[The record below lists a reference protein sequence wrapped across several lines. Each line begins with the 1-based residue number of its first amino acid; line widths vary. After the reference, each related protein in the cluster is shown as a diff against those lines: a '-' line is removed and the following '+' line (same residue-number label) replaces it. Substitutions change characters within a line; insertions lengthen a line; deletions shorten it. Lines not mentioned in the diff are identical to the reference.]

1 MKKSFTISKLKVAVV
16 VAIAA
21 ISSVM
26 LMSSSHREAP
36 LIAYDPLADNTDVY
50 AFRDPVDAGKIVI
63 IANYIPGQLPE
74 DGPNYENFGENIRYE
89 IHIKNDATTRGDDI
103 TYRFT
108 FKKVDEDP
116 TTFFHIRLG
125 KENQKDTYTL
135 EKFSNGY
142 WKTIVRDGVV
152 PPPNIGPRSIQSAV
166 GLSAPDYQTL
176 MRNAIKTTST
186 GEKVFAGPVDDPFFV
201 DLGGIFDLGDAPRTD
216 GTQPQDHL
224 KCKNVST
231 IALEVPIELLQ
242 KDHKPVSYAKTILDP
257 DYVIGVWASA
267 SRQRIKVLNGRGD
280 GKEGFLGD
288 WVQVSRLGMPLDN
301 EAINPFGVKDL
312 WNSLSPYQNA
322 NEQIKLFGN
331 YFYNPELAL
340 YMDDAQFGTAVPALK
355 ALRIQKNSL
364 GMFGFGNTQNGL
376 YGLTTAQKQG
386 TALGGPYGGL
396 LLPGPGKPR
405 SVDIWP
411 VFNTGVPNQAPF
423 QLATG
428 KGGNPLAVGKPFI
441 NNFLPVVGDMLRL
454 NMAVP
459 PTPRDSKDF
468 SSLGLVQAAVLGL
481 TDPRFNADASLQ
493 NIPNMD
499 GFPNGR
505 RLEDDAIRIELQAVS
520 GVVLAAIGLPYD
532 DYVAG
537 GSLATPDLVG
547 VLTYHTGVDHNDTTL
562 SASFPYEQTPWSG
575 KHNCDCNYA
584 SQTTGKNAVNT
595 TVNTITETSTLGLS
609 SPEIIATS
617 SPNPMVKNNTIRY
630 KLDADA
636 NVSIAVYNSL
646 GQSVKVLANQKQS
659 SGFHTLEWQAQNM
672 TKGTYF
678 IQISKNGALKQTISV
693 VKE

>member
-1 MKKSFTISKLKVAVV
+1 MKTHFTINRLKIF
-16 VAIAA
+16 IAA
-21 ISSVM
+21 VATSIFSFM

-50 AFRDPVDAGKIVI
+50 AFRDPNDAGKIVI

-74 DGPNYENFGENIRYE
+74 DGPVYENFGEDIRYE
-89 IHIKNDATTRGDDI
+89 IHIKNNAATKGDDI

-108 FKKVDEDP
+108 FNKVNQDP

-135 EKFSNGY
+135 EKYS
-142 WKTIVRDGVV
+142 DGVWKIIVKNGIV
-152 PPPNIGPRSIQSAV
+152 PPPNIGPRSIQSPV
-166 GLSAPDYQTL
+166 GLNAPDYQTL
-176 MRNAIKTTST
+176 MHNAITTTST
-186 GEKVFAGPVDDPFFV
+186 GEKVFAGPVDDPFFA

-231 IALEVPIELLQ
+231 LALEIPIELLQ
-242 KDHKPVSYAKTILDP
+242 KDHKTASEVKTILDP

-267 SRQRIKVLNGRGD
+267 SRKRIKVLNARGD
-280 GKEGFLGD
+280 GGEGFIGD

-312 WNSLSPYQNA
+312 WNSLSPYQDA
-322 NEQIKLFGN
+322 NTQIRLFGN

-340 YMDDAQFGTAVPALK
+340 YMDDAQFGTSVPALK

-376 YGLTTAQKQG
+376 YGLTPAQKQG
-386 TALGGPYGGL
+386 TAFAGPYAGL

-411 VFNTGVPNQAPF
+411 IFNTGVPNQRPF

-428 KGGNPLAVGKPFI
+428 KDGNPLAAGKPFI

-459 PTPRDSKDF
+459 PTPRNSKDF
-468 SSLGLVQAAVLGL
+468 SPLGLVQAAVLGL
-481 TDPRFNADASLQ
+481 TDTRFNTNKRLQ

-505 RLEDDAIRIELQAVS
+505 RLEDDAIRIELQSVS
-520 GVVLAAIGLPYD
+520 GVVLAALGLPYD

-537 GSLATPDLVG
+537 GSLATPQLLG
-547 VLTYHTGVDHNDTTL
+547 VLQYHTGVDKNDTAL
-562 SASFPYEQTPWSG
+562 STTFPYEQTPWSG
-575 KHNCDCNYA
+575 KHNCDCNYS
-584 SQTTGKNAVNT
+584 SQTIGKITVGTMPASTFAV
-595 TVNTITETSTLGLS
+595 TSNLGLIKS
-609 SPEIIATS
+609 
-617 SPNPMVKNNTIRY
+617 
-630 KLDADA
+630 
-636 NVSIAVYNSL
+636 
-646 GQSVKVLANQKQS
+646 
-659 SGFHTLEWQAQNM
+659 
-672 TKGTYF
+672 
-678 IQISKNGALKQTISV
+678 
-693 VKE
+693 